1 MSQACLSYKVKRVA
15 ARAESVCPCGSGGLC
30 LSGLARH
37 LARVRR
43 ARVLCVL
50 KNAPLSQRYLQGC
63 SGRSPLYLSQC
74 SHLWLCCLHRVHM
87 PSPSLSLSPSVYTVC
102 NPAGV
107 ASLYAL
113 PQASAPSQYSR
124 RVSACTEF
132 NTELSKEAGR
142 LETELR
148 SGLVSP
154 QTWIRLT
161 CKASTKQ
168 SVDARRCA
176 CGDDAMT
183 VQ

>member
-1 MSQACLSYKVKRVA
+1 M
-15 ARAESVCPCGSGGLC
+15 
-30 LSGLARH
+30 
-37 LARVRR
+37 
-43 ARVLCVL
+43 RVLCS
-50 KNAPLSQRYLQGC
+50 KNAPLSTGLFG
-63 SGRSPLYLSQC
+63 PLA
-74 SHLWLCCLHRVHM
+74 
-87 PSPSLSLSPSVYTVC
+87 SLSLAVLAPLALLSASCAHAVSVSLSLDLPPSIC

-168 SVDARRCA
+168 SVDARRCE
-176 CGDDAMT
+176 CGDGAMT